1 MKTRV
6 KTGFLLSALL
16 VVFLLVVGHGGAAW
30 AKRAVPASAAEI
42 TLSFAPVVKKARP
55 AVVNVYAKKVVR
67 ARRRVPLLF
76 DDPFFRRF
84 FGDDLLLGPPRER
97 VRNSLGSGV
106 IITPTGFIVTNNHVI
121 RDADDIRIVL
131 ADRREFKARLVLRDS
146 RTDLALLKVDA
157 GEKLPYLRIGDSD
170 ALQVGDIVLAIGNP
184 FGVGQTVTQG
194 IVSATARTG
203 IGKSG
208 YQFFIQTDA
217 AINPGNSGG
226 ALVNMKGE
234 LVGIN
239 TMIFSRS
246 GGSNGIG
253 FAIPSNLVKTLIVN
267 ARAGGHVVRPWA
279 GVYLQSVSP
288 DIAESLGLKRPRGAL
303 VVKFHPLSPLKG
315 AGLRRG
321 DVIIAIDGHAIGDV
335 REFGYRFAGQ
345 PVGRKAS
352 FTILRDG
359 RQLRLKVVRMAPPE
373 IPPRAA
379 FVISGR
385 SLFTGLKV
393 ANINPAVIDEL
404 GLRDPARSGV
414 VILRV
419 LGGPAARAGF
429 RRGDIILSVNGD
441 KVRSVRGLKGL
452 LASGE
457 RIWEVA
463 IDRGGRILRL
473 RR

>member
-1 MKTRV
+1 MKVWRV
-6 KTGFLLSALL
+6 AVLLSCLAFLALL
-16 VVFLLVVGHGGAAW
+16 PHGSTATAREQVRVPQTQGELV
-30 AKRAVPASAAEI
+30 
-42 TLSFAPVVKKARP
+42 LSFAPVAKKAMP
-55 AVVNVYAKKVVR
+55 AVVNVYARKVVR
-67 ARRRVPLLF
+67 VRRRVPLLF

-106 IITPTGFIVTNNHVI
+106 IITPKGFIVTNNHVI
-121 RDADDIRIVL
+121 RDADDIRVVL
-131 ADRREFKARLVLRDS
+131 SDRREFKARLVLRDERS
-146 RTDLALLKVDA
+146 DLALLKIDA
-157 GEKLPYLRIGDSD
+157 EGRLPYLEIGDSD
-170 ALQVGDIVLAIGNP
+170 ALEVGDIVLAIGNP

-203 IGKSG
+203 IGKNN

-226 ALVNMKGE
+226 ALVDMKGR

-253 FAIPSNLVKTLIVN
+253 FAIPANLVKTLIAN
-267 ARAGGHVVRPWA
+267 ARAGGRILRPWA

-288 DIAESLGLKRPRGAL
+288 DIAESLGLKRPGGAL
-303 VVKFHPLSPLKG
+303 VVKLHPLSPLKR

-321 DVIIAIDGHAIGDV
+321 DVISAVDGHAIGDV
-335 REFGYRFAGQ
+335 REFGYRFGGQ
-345 PVGRKAS
+345 PVGRLA
-352 FTILRDG
+352 TLEILRQG
-359 RQLRLKVVRMAPPE
+359 RRLTLKAARKAPPE
-373 IPPRAA
+373 TPPREA
-379 FVISGR
+379 FVVSGR

-404 GLRDPARSGV
+404 GLSNPASHGV
-414 VILRV
+414 VIVKV
-419 LGGPAARAGF
+419 LGGPAARASF

-441 KVRSVRGLKGL
+441 KVRSVKAFRRL
-452 LASGE
+452 LAGGE
-457 RIWEVA
+457 PVWEVA
-463 IDRGGRILRL
+463 IDRRGRILRL